1 MQKLS
6 VALVGGGLAGCEC
19 ALRLARSGHDVVL
32 FEQKPLH
39 RSPAHVNDNLAELVC
54 SNSLRSDELTS
65 GVGLLKAEMRA
76 LGSRFMEAADAC
88 RREAG
93 ARAIAR
99 CDAPMDIM
107 MDQIFSFL
115 DR

>member
-19 ALRLARSGHDVVL
+19 ALRLARSGHEVVL

-88 RREAG
+88 RVPAG
-93 ARAIAR
+93 KALSLIH
-99 CDAPMDIM
+99 I
-107 MDQIFSFL
+107 
-115 DR
+115 